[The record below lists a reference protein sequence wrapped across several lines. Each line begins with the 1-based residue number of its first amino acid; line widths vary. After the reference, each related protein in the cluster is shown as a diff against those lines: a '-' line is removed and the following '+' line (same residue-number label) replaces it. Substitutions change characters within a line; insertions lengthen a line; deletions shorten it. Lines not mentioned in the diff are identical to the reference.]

1 MDNITFDL
9 WFTENSFLVTGSSKW
24 VDSFSNKPI
33 DSLFEYLRSSER
45 IDNIGL
51 SFISLTTKFL
61 KQVETIDSVLLSA
74 NVAIEL
80 SENVKQ
86 EIFTS
91 IPLCAGSEYINNDW
105 IEYNWQLMQEW
116 LFNTINNSKDS
127 IESCLSL
134 YLPDF
139 NVADR
144 TYFHLV
150 ETENEKFPF
159 GFLTSYTTAVN
170 NRVKHMPLS
179 YALEEFKNDE
189 KNYYT
194 FINHL

>member
-45 IDNIGL
+45 IDNIGI
-51 SFISLTTKFL
+51 SFLVDFATKFL

-91 IPLCAGSEYINNDW
+91 IPL
-105 IEYNWQLMQEW
+105 
-116 LFNTINNSKDS
+116 
-127 IESCLSL
+127 
-134 YLPDF
+134 
-139 NVADR
+139 
-144 TYFHLV
+144 
-150 ETENEKFPF
+150 
-159 GFLTSYTTAVN
+159 
-170 NRVKHMPLS
+170 
-179 YALEEFKNDE
+179 
-189 KNYYT
+189 
-194 FINHL
+194 